1 MGESISFLKI
11 PNFYYPNMVY
21 YRKTLIRI
29 TSMESTALTIY
40 EALLAV
46 IALVAFIYYTT
57 VKPQ

>member
-1 MGESISFLKI
+1 
-11 PNFYYPNMVY
+11 
-21 YRKTLIRI
+21 
-29 TSMESTALTIY
+29 MESTALTIY